1 MELTGGGLSDA
12 VDLLLEIYG
21 FEGLVAVDI
30 LIGKSVFLL
39 VPASQEDINFV
50 FVFFPVVEGYQDPVL
65 QLVVLY
71 FLHYSGYLLVAMQ
84 GLNSYL
90 LFDGLLDEPPLEYF
104 LVGGS
109 ENPGEVFLAGM
120 GEQFLLFAVD
130 TALFVFLVDE
140 FDYIFGPLLAVVD
153 EMTFVGVLLIGSL
166 VLAEHIDEVHNVLV
180 LLVGDPRLYFVQ
192 FYIALE

>member
-1 MELTGGGLSDA
+1 MELAGGCLSYS
-12 VDLLLEIYG
+12 VYLLLELYRL
-21 FEGLVAVDI
+21 EGLVAVDVFM
-30 LIGKSVFLL
+30 GEPVFLRIS
-39 VPASQEDINFV
+39 ASQNDV
-50 FVFFPVVEGYQDPVL
+50 YLLFVFFAVVEGYQDPVL